1 MIELEV
7 PSRGT
12 LRISKVVLDYNGTIA
27 VDGAPA
33 RGVGERIRHLSRAV
47 EDVIIVTADTYGTV
61 AHACLG
67 LPVRVITFPSGE
79 AAGEK
84 ARIVRSLGGEVCCMG
99 NGHNDRLM
107 FDVAELSIAVMD
119 VEGMSAS
126 LLSHADILARSA
138 SEALDLLLDVDR
150 IRATLRG

>member
-1 MIELEV
+1 MITVEV
-7 PSRGT
+7 PARGT

-27 VDGAPA
+27 MDGAPA
-33 RGVGERIRHLSRAV
+33 RGVGERIHRLSHAV

-99 NGHNDRLM
+99 NGYNDRLM
-107 FDVAELSIAVMD
+107 FDAAALSIAVMD
-119 VEGMSAS
+119 AEGTSAA
-126 LLSHADILARSA
+126 LLPHADILARSA
-138 SEALDLLLDVDR
+138 AEALDLLLNVDR
-150 IRATLRG
+150 MRATLRG